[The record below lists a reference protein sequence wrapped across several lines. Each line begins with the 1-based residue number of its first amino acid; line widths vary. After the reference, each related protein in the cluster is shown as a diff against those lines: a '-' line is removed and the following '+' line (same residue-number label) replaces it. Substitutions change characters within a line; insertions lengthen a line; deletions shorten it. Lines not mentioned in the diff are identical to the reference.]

1 MKLRWYHHFFSLG
14 IAICILMVMS
24 GFYFYN
30 VEENQELRIKSYIAS
45 IEKSI
50 MSEVRLLNAIVLS
63 FKSDKAVLNF
73 LNSKNENEELKKFLD
88 HRVKTTL
95 FNFTNIN
102 QFRLLDVNG
111 LEVYRLNS
119 YGGTILFVDK
129 RNLQDKSNR
138 YYYKEM
144 IELNRYSSYF
154 SMIDFNIEQGRVQYP
169 LTTMMRAGTNIYSSE
184 DVRVGSII
192 ININMDKVLKDAQID
207 EKVDFSII
215 NAKGEAINGDKFF
228 FSSQAEFIKSNG
240 KLKNFDEESLKKVVK
255 EKSQLF
261 RKVLTKKIDLSDQQY
276 IFIAGI
282 NPAFVDEQR
291 WDYFFM
297 AFHAFLSIV
306 VFNYLVFFLYNFIKK
321 GDDYKKVI
329 KFLKIESNQL
339 QSDKDNLIESLG
351 LVSCEIVEPVNS
363 LEDSA
368 LLIEGFLDSQ
378 EIELAREECQVLSSR
393 LKQLKSFI
401 QRLKS
406 SK

>member
-1 MKLRWYHHFFSLG
+1 
-14 IAICILMVMS
+14 MS

>member
-1 MKLRWYHHFFSLG
+1 
-14 IAICILMVMS
+14 MS
-24 GFYFYN
+24 VFYFYS
-30 VEENQELRIKSYIAS
+30 VEENQELRIKSFISS

-50 MSEVRLLNAIVLS
+50 LSEIRLHNAIVLS

-73 LNSKNENEELKKFLD
+73 LNAKNDNEEVKKFLD

-102 QFRLLDVNG
+102 QFRLLNESG

-154 SMIDFNIEQGRVQYP
+154 SMIDFNVEQGRIQYP

-184 DVRVGSII
+184 EDRIGSII
-192 ININMDKVLKDAQID
+192 ININMDKVLKDARID
-207 EKVDFSII
+207 EKVDLSII

-228 FSSQAEFIKSNG
+228 FSSQADFIKNNG
-240 KLKNFDEESLKKVVK
+240 KLNHFDEENLKEIVE

-261 RKVLTKKIDLSDQQY
+261 GKVITKKLNLADQDY

-282 NPAFVDEQR
+282 NPTFVEEQR
-291 WDYFFM
+291 WDYLFM

-306 VFNYLVFFLYNFIKK
+306 IFNYLIFFLYNFVKK
-321 GDDYKKVI
+321 SDDYKKVI
-329 KFLKIESNQL
+329 KFLKIESKQL
-339 QSDKDNLIESLG
+339 QSDKDHLIESLAV
-351 LVSCEIVEPVNS
+351 VSSEIVEPVNS
-363 LEDSA
+363 IEDSA

-378 EIELAREECQVLSSR
+378 DIELAREECQVLSSR

-401 QRLKS
+401 QRLRP